1 MMDFRVLDVQVTPNP
16 NALKFILD
24 NPCSENSIS
33 FLNPEE
39 GTGHPL
45 AEKLFAIR
53 GVASLLLLGDFITV
67 NKVPSANWSD
77 IRPAVEATLAGDE

>member
-1 MMDFRVLDVQVTPNP
+1 MPFHVLDVQTTPNP

-24 NPCSENSIS
+24 TRCSESTIS
-33 FLNPEE
+33 FLSPQQ
-39 GTGHPL
+39 GIDHPL

-67 NKVPSANWSD
+67 NKASSASWTD
-77 IRPAVEATLAGDE
+77 IRPAVEATLAAHQ

>member
-1 MMDFRVLDVQVTPNP
+1 MAFRVVDVEITPNP

-24 NPCSENSIS
+24 HPCSENTIS
-33 FLNPEE
+33 FLNPKE

-67 NKVPSANWSD
+67 NKEPGAAWSE
-77 IRPAVEATLAGDE
+77 IRPAVEATLAAYD

>member
-1 MMDFRVLDVQVTPNP
+1 MAFRVLDVQTTPNP

-24 NPCSENSIS
+24 GSCSESTIS
-33 FLNPEE
+33 FLSPQQ
-39 GTGHPL
+39 GADHPL

-67 NKVPSANWSD
+67 NKQPAASWSD
-77 IRPAVEATLAGDE
+77 IRPAVEEALAAQD